1 MTDLQRVTRRDER
14 PVAARRPAVARV
26 GIVGC
31 GVISRHYARNAS
43 AFSSF
48 EVVACADLDPSRRDA
63 LAGEF
68 GLASMDA
75 ARTRLRACRRC

>member
-1 MTDLQRVTRRDER
+1 MTDLQRVTRQDER
-14 PVAARRPAVARV
+14 PAAARRPAVARV

-48 EVVACADLDPSRRDA
+48 EVVACADLDPSPAERPP
-63 LAGEF
+63 
-68 GLASMDA
+68 
-75 ARTRLRACRRC
+75 ARAVVQMLERVDEVG